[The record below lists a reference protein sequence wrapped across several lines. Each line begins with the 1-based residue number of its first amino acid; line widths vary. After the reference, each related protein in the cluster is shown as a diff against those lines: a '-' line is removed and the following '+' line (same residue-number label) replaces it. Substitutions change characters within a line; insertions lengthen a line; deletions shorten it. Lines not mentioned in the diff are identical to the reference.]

1 LSTIEFQSVIDAV
14 FEGLFAREVRAKY
27 ANICHDAADN
37 ESIPQLDM
45 EFVNHVRFIQVVEP
59 YVVLKHAIKHG
70 DIGLLRKAIVQC
82 CVVFHGTSTKNYARE
97 LLHLHRLTATKAAD
111 PVLQRAILGCGLVN
125 LRGKADS
132 FFEAD
137 RLVELLNLQLKELM
151 WARGNSTF
159 DVEQLFKWGLSISN
173 YYLPLRGA
181 FELSFGEW
189 TNSQHTP
196 RSASSDIHSLAQL
209 LSQDSILRRKYRHV
223 EFSAPDLTYR
233 GFQRLLDSSVIRAF
247 NTDVRQV
254 GDTEYDMEDDSDQ
267 AEDDT
272 IIGYRATDEIVST
285 FIQYCLNPNLKT
297 ILTYFF

>member
-1 LSTIEFQSVIDAV
+1 
-14 FEGLFAREVRAKY
+14 
-27 ANICHDAADN
+27 
-37 ESIPQLDM
+37 
-45 EFVNHVRFIQVVEP
+45 
-59 YVVLKHAIKHG
+59 
-70 DIGLLRKAIVQC
+70 
-82 CVVFHGTSTKNYARE
+82 
-97 LLHLHRLTATKAAD
+97 
-111 PVLQRAILGCGLVN
+111 LGCGLVN